1 MVVVVVVVVE
11 VAVAVTVEVVVEV
24 VVHSHVRES
33 YRFGRAEDEV
43 MARAYR
49 YLATAENT

>member
-33 YRFGRAEDEV
+33 YRFDRAEDEV
-43 MARAYR
+43 MARAY
-49 YLATAENT
+49 LATAENT

>member
-1 MVVVVVVVVE
+1 MVVVVV
-11 VAVAVTVEVVVEV
+11 VAVAVTVEVEV

-43 MARAYR
+43 MARAYL

>member
-1 MVVVVVVVVE
+1 MVLFVVVVVVVVAVV
-11 VAVAVTVEVVVEV
+11 VAVEV

-43 MARAYR
+43 MARAYM